1 TDTVGDIVQLLPSF
15 TETRANDLILP
26 SLQMAN
32 RELRRAKGQVQKW
45 ERVCAALRELN
56 KHRDIVRQIVDS
68 SGRIVS
74 EK

>member
-1 TDTVGDIVQLLPSF
+1 
-15 TETRANDLILP
+15 
-26 SLQMAN
+26 
-32 RELRRAKGQVQKW
+32 AKSDVQKW

-56 KHRDIVRQIVDS
+56 KHQDIVRQIVDS